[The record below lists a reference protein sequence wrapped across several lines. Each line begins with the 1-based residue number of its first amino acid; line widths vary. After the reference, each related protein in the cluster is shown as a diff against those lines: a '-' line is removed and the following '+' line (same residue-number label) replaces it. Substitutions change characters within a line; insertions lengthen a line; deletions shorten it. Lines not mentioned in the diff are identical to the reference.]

1 MPDPT
6 RYDLDRDG
14 WSVLL
19 AGEPRFRLE
28 QIWNGLYHQGR
39 DLSELTELPAAL
51 RDRLA
56 QAAPLALTEV
66 TESVTDGGDTV
77 KFLWELDGGARVE
90 TVLMH
95 YDDRSTVCV
104 STQAGCAM
112 ACSFCA
118 TGQAGF
124 ERHLS
129 TGEIVE
135 QLARARHR
143 AQQGPSP
150 RRVSNVVFMG
160 MGEPL
165 ANYDATWA
173 AIRRIHGDMEI
184 GARHLTVS
192 TVGLVP
198 GILRMAAED
207 LPVGLAVSL
216 HAADDEL
223 RDELVPINRTY
234 PLEVLMSACHQYVE
248 ATRRRLSFEWAMI
261 DGVNDRFEDAR
272 RLAALATPLRAH
284 VNLIPLNPTPGYA
297 VRGSS
302 GNRVRAFRA
311 ELERLGVNVTVR
323 DTRGTEIDA
332 ACGQLRAG
340 HEATPV
346 RRPRRR
352 STT

>member
-1 MPDPT
+1 MPDRT
-6 RYDLDRDG
+6 RYDLDRDD
-14 WSVLL
+14 WSTLL
-19 AGEPRFRLE
+19 AAEPRFRLE

-39 DLSELTELPAAL
+39 DLSQLSNVPSGL
-51 RDRLA
+51 RDRLDVD
-56 QAAPLALTEV
+56 APLALTLV

-77 KFLWELDGGARVE
+77 KFLWELEGGARVE

-95 YDDRSTVCV
+95 YADRSTVCV

-135 QLARARHR
+135 QLARARSR
-143 AQQGPSP
+143 AAEGPTP
-150 RRVSNVVFMG
+150 RRVSNIVFMG

-173 AIRRIHGDMEI
+173 AVRRMHTDMEI
-184 GARHLTVS
+184 GARHLTMS

-198 GILRMAAED
+198 GIDRMAAEN

-223 RDELVPINRTY
+223 RDELVPINRRY
-234 PLEVLMSACHQYVE
+234 PLEVLMASCERYVE
-248 ATRRRLSFEWAMI
+248 ATKRRLSFEWAMI
-261 DGVNDRFEDAR
+261 DGVNDRFVDAE
-272 RLAALATPLRAH
+272 RLADLARPLRAH

-302 GNRVRAFRA
+302 GNRLRAFRS
-311 ELERLGVNVTVR
+311 ELEHRGVNVTVR

-346 RRPRRR
+346 QRPRRR
-352 STT
+352 TPS